1 MAVNF
6 AEQAWLHAAHYN
18 NAMDVY
24 QTFLAK
30 KAGKAAGDAK
40 PAGNKASWFR
50 YSLNFDFI

>member
-1 MAVNF
+1 MTLNF

-30 KAGKAAGDAK
+30 KNTKEIQTI
-40 PAGNKASWFR
+40 SE
-50 YSLNFDFI
+50 II